1 MSNMLEPGGPL
12 PASLGRCV
20 DLYHDVRNLRLMME
34 KEAARI
40 AQREAEV
47 KEHLI
52 RNISASDG
60 RGVVGMRYK
69 AVRVEKEKY
78 RLSRE
83 EPSEISSG
91 VAAGGWGAFTS
102 WVRKNNYFHFIQKR
116 LNDAAVM
123 EFVEAEGRIPP
134 GVEAFNL
141 IDLSVTKV

>member
-1 MSNMLEPGGPL
+1 MNNMLEPGGPL

-69 AVRVEKEKY
+69 AMRVEKEKY
-78 RLSRE
+78 RIGRE
-83 EPSEISSG
+83 EPSDISPG
-91 VAAGGWGAFTS
+91 VMAGGWGAFTS
-102 WVRKNNYFHFIQKR
+102 WVRRHDYFHFLQKR
-116 LNDAAVM
+116 ISETAVK

-134 GVEAFNL
+134 GLEAFNF